1 MIDKFPKEI
10 KDSDN
15 NSDSQFTAVQISTVI
30 GFLTSIGM
38 ASQGTVLFREDL
50 LVQGRDGH
58 SHKIR

>member
-30 GFLTSIGM
+30 GFLISIGM

-50 LVQGRDGH
+50 LVQGIH
-58 SHKIR
+58 IK